1 MKFSKT
7 LLYGVNYLS
16 LTSPMRQPHCLLKWL
31 HNWHQPVVMRLL
43 YFRYVSDVSTSY
55 IMSEVDMT
63 LLQITVPFQYEW
75 LDEMFH
81 EMATYVFFVLTGY
94 KFRPASANPY
104 FQLNVDDEEEMD
116 VV

>member
-1 MKFSKT
+1 
-7 LLYGVNYLS
+7 
-16 LTSPMRQPHCLLKWL
+16 
-31 HNWHQPVVMRLL
+31 MRLL
-43 YFRYVSDVSTSY
+43 YFQYVSDARASY
-55 IMSEVDMT
+55 IMSEVDMS
-63 LLQITVPFQYEW
+63 LLQITVPFQYAW

-104 FQLNVDDEEEMD
+104 FQLSADDEEEEMD

>member
-1 MKFSKT
+1 M
-7 LLYGVNYLS
+7 
-16 LTSPMRQPHCLLKWL
+16 KWL
-31 HNWHQPVVMRLL
+31 QNWHQPAVKRLL
-43 YFRYVSDVSTSY
+43 YFQYVHDARARY
-55 IMSEVDMT
+55 MSEMDLS

-104 FQLNVDDEEEMD
+104 FQLSVDDDDDEEEVD